1 MDHESSPNTSYEIS
15 NKNTGNAP
23 ATSNSI
29 LEYLKE
35 HPGVAAT
42 IVSALVAIVAFV
54 LNATMYYKTCRYLMY
69 WGYSPS
75 NVSIANANQI
85 YVLVVT
91 FVYFIANV
99 GVQQF
104 LTDTYN
110 YHNQFSNEV
119 HCLKQLH
126 KDNVRRCRKCKYRHL
141 IHKITFFFTLLFI
154 KLFKRKTDP
163 ELIDLMKQANAK
175 QDKDIALAEQDE
187 QKTQKMIQS
196 IRWNCFKELFPSLLI
211 AFIVS
216 FIFAS
221 ILNAFF
227 LTNTRYVVLANLVT
241 TGLIVFLPYLGLY
254 FTKIIPLHR
263 KVKKA
268 IKVSHDEVQNILH
281 RLMEE
286 RSHQS
291 PLKKIL
297 RSNINEILSNHNLFI
312 MALFMIMA
320 LLYVFFAFS
329 YNTGSITHNQH
340 SFSITTIEDQ
350 EYAIIYTNNNTY
362 YLNEILSDEDSISIY
377 TAKQRII
384 TTDDISYEIIE
395 CNNVT
400 RYPID

>member
-1 MDHESSPNTSYEIS
+1 MEHESSPSSRCEIS
-15 NKNTGNAP
+15 KETGDSP
-23 ATSNSI
+23 ASGNSI
-29 LEYLKE
+29 LEYTKE

-42 IVSALVAIVAFV
+42 IASALVAIVAFV
-54 LNATMYYKTCRYLMY
+54 LNATMYYKTCRYLIY

-99 GVQQF
+99 GIQQF

-110 YHNQFSNEV
+110 YHNQFTNSV

-126 KDNVRRCRKCKYRHL
+126 KDNVRRCRKCKQRHVV
-141 IHKITFFFTLLFI
+141 HKITFFFTLLFI

-163 ELIDLMKQANAK
+163 ELIDLMKQANTQ

-187 QKTQKMIQS
+187 RKTQKMIQS
-196 IRWNCFKELFPSLLI
+196 IRWDCFKELFPSLLI

-216 FIFAS
+216 FIFVS

-227 LTNTRYVVLANLVT
+227 LTNTQYVLWVNLVS

-268 IKVSHDEVQNILH
+268 IKVSHDEVQNLLH
-281 RLMEE
+281 GLMEE

-297 RSNINEILSNHNLFI
+297 RSNINEVLSNHNLFI
-312 MALFMIMA
+312 VTLFMIMA

-329 YNTGSITHNQH
+329 YNTGSITYNQH

-362 YLNEILSDEDSISIY
+362 YLDEILTDEESISIY
-377 TAKQRII
+377 TTKQRII
-384 TTDDISYEIIE
+384 TAEDISYEIIE
-395 CNNVT
+395 YNNVT